1 MRKTIELEDQET
13 TRTLLGVGDC
23 NLRRVKE
30 ALGVDIFARNEMLHL
45 EGADV
50 SVDKGVRAFLGMLR
64 IIRKSQ
70 HLEARDVDR
79 ILDSVTGEDDTPDH
93 NHHSHVPISSNYSQQ
108 PHPPQQ
114 RADRDR
120 HGRHARLH
128 GPVDSHH
135 DEAHAPAGSGN
146 QEERAL
152 AGRVRAMTTG
162 QEKYLG
168 AIKKHDIVFAIG
180 PAGSGKTYLAV
191 ASAIESL
198 SRNQVNRIVL
208 VRPAVEAGERLGF
221 LPGDL
226 AEKVNP
232 YLRPLYDALH
242 DMLNPNQVA
251 RYIERGVIEIAPL
264 AFMRGRTLNNAFVI
278 LDEAQNTTPKQMKM
292 FLTRLGRDARAVVTG
307 DVTQVDLPDGDLSG
321 LAHAQEVLRDVDG
334 VEFVKLDRQDIVR
347 HPLVQR
353 IVDAYDESEGQ
364 N

>member
-1 MRKTIELEDQET
+1 
-13 TRTLLGVGDC
+13 LLGVGDC

-30 ALGVDIFARNEMLHL
+30 ALGVDVFARNELLHL
-45 EGADV
+45 EGEDV
-50 SVDKGVRAFLGMLR
+50 PVDKGVRAFLGMLR

-70 HLEARDVDR
+70 QLGATDVDR
-79 ILDSVTGEDDTPDH
+79 ILDSVTGEDDTPE
-93 NHHSHVPISSNYSQQ
+93 PFT
-108 PHPPQQ
+108 
-114 RADRDR
+114 RAGRGPAGK
-120 HGRHARLH
+120 HGHASA
-128 GPVDSHH
+128 GG
-135 DEAHAPAGSGN
+135 AGAGAGAGSGP
-146 QEERAL
+146 AL
-152 AGRVRAMTTG
+152 AGRVRAMTPG
-162 QEKYLG
+162 QEKYLA
-168 AIKKHDIVFAIG
+168 AIQKHDIVFAIG

-198 SRNQVNRIVL
+198 SRNEVNRIVL

-242 DMLNPNQVA
+242 DMLNPHQVA
-251 RYIERGVIEIAPL
+251 RFTERGVIEIAPL

-278 LDEAQNTTPKQMKM
+278 LDEAQNTTSKQMKM

-307 DVTQVDLPDGDLSG
+307 DVTQVDLPDGDVSG
-321 LAHAQEVLRDVDG
+321 LAHAREVLRDVDG
-334 VEFVKLDRQDIVR
+334 VEFVTLERQDIVR

-353 IVDAYDESEGQ
+353 IVDAYDEIEGQ